1 MPRRESTRE
10 IGMPP
15 DLPTIN
21 PEVPIPSDT
30 LPSLPKSAGEAQRW
44 KYRVRFRKN
53 GDLRFVSHHD
63 LMHVIERMFRRADLR
78 LAVTQGFNP
87 HPKMTFALSLALG
100 VAGLNEVLEFETVES
115 IPAEEVQRRMQR
127 QCPPGLEIVSVRAIE
142 FRTSALVRRARYRVK
157 ISDALINDAPQSK
170 VAPSP
175 LAGEGR
181 VGECVHPQIK
191 AFLESTEHWVERQRP
206 QPRRINVRP
215 FVHELRLDENHLELA
230 LWITPN
236 GAARPEEVLTALG
249 LSQLLDDGAVIERI
263 DLELYDEL
271 PPDVE
276 RAPTIQ
282 AAFSEITANDERTPT
297 SDRPKAIFDS
307 PMSFET

>member
-1 MPRRESTRE
+1 
-10 IGMPP
+10 MPP
-15 DLPTIN
+15 DLTTIKI
-21 PEVPIPSDT
+21 EVPRSDP
-30 LPSLPKSAGEAQRW
+30 LPSSPKSAGEAQRW
-44 KYRVRFRKN
+44 KYRARFRKN

-100 VAGLNEVLEFETVES
+100 VIGLNEVLEFETTEQ
-115 IPAEEVQRRMQR
+115 IAAEEVERRMQR

-142 FRTSALVRRARYRVK
+142 FRTSALVRRALYRVDLANTLASLRRK
-157 ISDALINDAPQSK
+157 AGVDAAVDATPPP
-170 VAPSP
+170 AN
-175 LAGEGR
+175 AGGSLLE
-181 VGECVHPQIK
+181 Q
-191 AFLESTEHWVERQRP
+191 FLQRTEHWVERKRP

-215 FVHELRLDENHLELA
+215 FVHELRINDNHLELA

-236 GAARPEEVLTALG
+236 GAARPEEVMAALG
-249 LSQLLDDGAVIERI
+249 LTQLLDDGAVIERI

-282 AAFSEITANDERTPT
+282 AAFSEFTANDERTPT
-297 SDRPKAIFDS
+297 SERPTAIFDS

>member
-1 MPRRESTRE
+1 
-10 IGMPP
+10 MPP
-15 DLPTIN
+15 DLPLIKT
-21 PEVPIPSDT
+21 EVPNPSDT
-30 LPSLPKSAGEAQRW
+30 LPSSPKSAGEAQRW
-44 KYRVRFRKN
+44 KYRARFRKN

-63 LMHVIERMFRRADLR
+63 LMHVIERMFRRAELR

-100 VAGLNEVLEFETVES
+100 VVGLNEVLEFETVES
-115 IPAEEVQRRMQR
+115 IPAEEVERGMQR
-127 QCPPGLEIVSVRAIE
+127 QCPPGLEIVSVRTIE
-142 FRTSALVRRARYRVK
+142 FRTSGLVRRALYRVRMESA
-157 ISDALINDAPQSK
+157 IDS
-170 VAPSP
+170 
-175 LAGEGR
+175 
-181 VGECVHPQIK
+181 QIET
-191 AFLESTEHWVERQRP
+191 FLKSTEHWVERKRP

-215 FVHELRLDENHLELA
+215 FVHELRINENHLELA
-230 LWITPN
+230 LWITSN
-236 GAARPEEVLTALG
+236 GAARPEEVITALG
-249 LSQLLDDGAVIERI
+249 LSQMLDDGAVIERI

-297 SDRPKAIFDS
+297 SDRPTAIFDS